1 MLANMVRPSQQE
13 IVLGRLRGRIRR
25 LFGVGAGIR
34 VEMRGERGD
43 ARNVRFNFSLGGHPW
58 EKISHH
64 KITRNP
70 IPQRGILPPPN
81 KLYPAIAPRRVR
93 MTASAAR
100 ERSPDAKDET
110 KLVSNRTCT
119 NSTHPIP
126 LIKVLRSFFKSD
138 RLPVPPVPPRPQCH
152 WAKFASNVVT
162 RSASPDTAA
171 DSRVS

>member
-138 RLPVPPVPPRPQCH
+138 RLPVPPVPPRPPHPQ
-152 WAKFASNVVT
+152 KSVT
-162 RSASPDTAA
+162 
-171 DSRVS
+171 